1 MSKKDIVFA
10 YLKKNSP
17 RFQLKGDMK
26 KHFKVIEEQD
36 DKKTGTRHFR
46 LIQQYKG
53 IPIYA
58 SDITVALDKNDN
70 VMAFFGEVLP
80 ELDDKLLN
88 KVAAISEKGAIKKA
102 KEAIE
107 KKIGKV
113 KQYDGDL
120 TAEQYIYE
128 FEGMFYYTYLVKAST
143 VEPKVG
149 YWHYFVDATNGN
161 IVDNYNA
168 AEAFD

>member
-10 YLKKNSP
+10 YLKKKSP
-17 RFQLKGDMK
+17 KLQLN
-26 KHFKVIEEQD
+26 HFKVIEEQA
-36 DKKTGTRHFR
+36 DKKTGTHHFR

-80 ELDDKLLN
+80 DLDDKDIN
-88 KVAAISEKGAIKKA
+88 KVAAISDKEAIKIA

-113 KQYDGDL
+113 KQYDGDV

-128 FEGMFYYTYLVKAST
+128 FEGRFYNTYLVKAST